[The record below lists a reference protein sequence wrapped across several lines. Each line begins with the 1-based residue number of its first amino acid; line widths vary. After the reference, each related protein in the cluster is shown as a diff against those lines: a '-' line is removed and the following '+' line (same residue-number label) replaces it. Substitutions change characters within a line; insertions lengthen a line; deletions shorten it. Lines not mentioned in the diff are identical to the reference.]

1 MLKEKRLTRSESS
14 LIILNWTVVGDYFES
29 STKGTMGR
37 RQKGLTVIGQV
48 ALFFDVLLWQFIYL
62 PKPFP
67 RFSVWS
73 RSSFC
78 PAPTNI
84 PANRLLLISRF
95 WRDNI
100 LRDFIFA
107 FSLRKKTNNFRD
119 SCVLTWFYF
128 FKKSLNAL
136 KFLDKLGNA
145 NEDLGRLYFTCEITQ
160 IVNLQLTLF
169 HHRELNFPLN
179 GPNHWN
185 QSIICVF
192 VVICQHM
199 LLFLHMIIIFF
210 LWFEFSV
217 CVLNFAC
224 SNQPAK
230 RFL

>member
-1 MLKEKRLTRSESS
+1 
-14 LIILNWTVVGDYFES
+14 
-29 STKGTMGR
+29 MGR

-62 PKPFP
+62 PKPCP

-73 RSSFC
+73 RLSFC
-78 PAPTNI
+78 LAPTKI
-84 PANRLLLISRF
+84 PANRLSLISRF

-100 LRDFIFA
+100 LRDFIVA
-107 FSLRKKTNNFRD
+107 FSIHQWKKTNNFHD

-192 VVICQHM
+192 VDICQHM

-230 RFL
+230 LFL